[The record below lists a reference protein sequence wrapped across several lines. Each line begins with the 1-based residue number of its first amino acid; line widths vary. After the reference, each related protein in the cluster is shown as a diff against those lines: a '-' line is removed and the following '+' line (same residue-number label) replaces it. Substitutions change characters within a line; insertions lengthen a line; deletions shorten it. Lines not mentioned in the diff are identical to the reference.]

1 MSPIVSPGDHM
12 YKVCFHPSSARVDPR
27 WLPGQTSTTSRRM
40 LSLQQM
46 DGFDVPQLN
55 AVSANQQKSEMPVIE
70 AHSGVMAVTNASQT
84 QQGLQEGAMH
94 RQSPA
99 QSLPSAAHLAAH
111 PVKNAVAEPLSQ
123 SLQQN
128 SSNTLQRPY
137 AEPGAVRDRIGRV
150 ALANEHRK
158 VIRQENSP
166 SEGLSCAHY
175 LVYVGTSGQLMQ
187 SLDVS
192 DFAPKSSLIPL
203 QWPHI
208 IEQMLVYTFAV
219 SAALALVNM
228 APIWYL
234 DGEAALS
241 SAVKLRGHSEIFY
254 SSVSQP
260 NRHWGR
266 LLRCVLGVGSCIFV
280 CVLVLHMVRLLGYDA
295 KLGQHLHTLGKLLSF
310 VMT

>member
-1 MSPIVSPGDHM
+1 MSPVVSPGEHM
-12 YKVCFHPSSARVDPR
+12 FKVCFHPSSTSGDAR
-27 WLPGQTSTTSRRM
+27 WLPGQASAIGRKM
-40 LSLQQM
+40 LGLQQTA
-46 DGFDVPQLN
+46 GLN
-55 AVSANQQKSEMPVIE
+55 AAQANWLGAQRQTGDSQRHLQGVNTTE
-70 AHSGVMAVTNASQT
+70 AH
-84 QQGLQEGAMH
+84 QGLQEGAAQQ
-94 RQSPA
+94 QSVA
-99 QSLPSAAHLAAH
+99 QAFPQAAFMAAH
-111 PVKNAVAEPLSQ
+111 PGKHTVKLTAGSLTAAQ

-128 SSNTLQRPY
+128 SSDPVQQPY
-137 AEPGAVRDRIGRV
+137 AESRAVPDRIGRV

-158 VIRQENSP
+158 VIRQGSSP
-166 SEGLSCAHY
+166 PESLRCTHY
-175 LVYVGTSGQLMQ
+175 LIYVGTSGQLMQ
-187 SLDVS
+187 ALDVS
-192 DFAPKSSLIPL
+192 DFDPRSSFIPL
-203 QWPHI
+203 QWPHLV
-208 IEQMLVYTFAV
+208 EQMLVYTFAV

-241 SAVKLRGHSEIFY
+241 SAVKLRGHSDIFY

>member
-1 MSPIVSPGDHM
+1 MSPVVSPGDHM
-12 YKVCFHPSSARVDPR
+12 YKVCFHPSSTSGHVR
-27 WLPGQTSTTSRRM
+27 WLPGQTGATGRKM

-46 DGFDVPQLN
+46 DGLDVPQLN
-55 AVSANQQKSEMPVIE
+55 GVSAHQQKRQMAVTE
-70 AHSGVMAVTNASQT
+70 AHSGVAVTNAQT
-84 QQGLQEGAMH
+84 QQGLQEGAMQ

-99 QSLPSAAHLAAH
+99 HSLPDAAHLAAH
-111 PVKNAVAEPLSQ
+111 PVKNAVSEPLSQ
-123 SLQQN
+123 GLQQN
-128 SSNTLQRPY
+128 SSNTLQRLY

-158 VIRQENSP
+158 VIRQESSP
-166 SEGLSCAHY
+166 SQSLSCAHY

-192 DFAPKSSLIPL
+192 DFSPKSSFIPL

-241 SAVKLRGHSEIFY
+241 SAVKLRGHSEIFC

-295 KLGQHLHTLGKLLSF
+295 KLGEHLHTLGKLLSF